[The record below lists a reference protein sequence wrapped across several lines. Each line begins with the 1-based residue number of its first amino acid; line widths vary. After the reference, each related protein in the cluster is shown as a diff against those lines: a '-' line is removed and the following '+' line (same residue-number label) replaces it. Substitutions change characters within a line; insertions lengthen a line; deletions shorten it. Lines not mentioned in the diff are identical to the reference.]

1 VGSHRHLKG
10 DWDGPILRGMTAEAT
25 SRTVGQTGV
34 QVKWRRRCPSSV
46 AVAILAW
53 TLSAVVGPV
62 IPAQAIP
69 SLPTIPAGSTLAGGG
84 AHTCVLTLDGAAEC
98 WGQSEGG
105 GAMDQLGPYF
115 AITAGTQYTCAL
127 TLDGAADCWGNNGV
141 GQAEDYPGPYRAISA
156 HGSVTC
162 ALTMAG
168 AADCWGANG
177 WGGADDQPGPF
188 VAVYSGNHSCGLT
201 PTGAVDCWGRNDFG
215 QAVDQ
220 PGPYVAIGVGDA
232 HTCALTPTGTTDCW
246 GVNGAGEATGQ
257 PGPYEALTVGGS
269 HACGLTA
276 SGAAD
281 CWGTNSSG
289 QADDQAGPFVTISGG
304 NDHTCALTAAGAAE
318 CWGANN
324 DGQLDDEPGPF
335 LTPTSYQPDLLVS
348 PPGSGWKGGN
358 VYSIDATGQTAPTA
372 RAVKGAIVT
381 IRMRIQ
387 NDGNE
392 PDRFSLKVVRRLA
405 GSTPNSSAI
414 PKINYLNEAGKD
426 ITSAFKGGT
435 YSTKAI
441 GQAGFVVI
449 RARVQINPKAKVG
462 THKSWRVTARSRSLP
477 VVVDTVEF
485 AVRVTRQ

>member
-1 VGSHRHLKG
+1 MLRRTPTASHSPWPLPCIAQPRA
-10 DWDGPILRGMTAEAT
+10 DTWVPIAISRATRSGPILRGMRAKAT
-25 SRTVGQTGV
+25 SRTIGRTGGQVRWT
-34 QVKWRRRCPSSV
+34 RRCSSSA

-53 TLSAVVGPV
+53 SLSAGPV

-98 WGQSEGG
+98 WGQSAGG
-105 GAMDQLGPYF
+105 GATNQPGPYF
-115 AITAGTQYTCAL
+115 AITAGSQYTCAL
-127 TLDGAADCWGNNGV
+127 TLDGAADCWGHNGV
-141 GQAEDYPGPYRAISA
+141 GQAEDYPGPYKAISA

-188 VAVYSGNHSCGLT
+188 VAVNSGNHSCGLT

-220 PGPYVAIGVGDA
+220 PGPFVAIGVGDA
-232 HTCALTPTGTTDCW
+232 HTCALSPTGTTDCW
-246 GVNGAGEATGQ
+246 GINGSGEATDQ

-289 QADDQAGPFVTISGG
+289 QADDQAGPFVAISGG
-304 NDHTCALTAAGAAE
+304 NDHTCALTVAGAVE

-324 DGQLDDEPGPF
+324 DGQVDNRPGPF

-358 VYSIDATGQTAPTA
+358 VYGIDPTGQTAPTA
-372 RAVKGAIVT
+372 RSVKGAIIT
-381 IRMRIQ
+381 IRIRIQ
-387 NDGNE
+387 NDGSE
-392 PDRFSLKVVRRLA
+392 PDRFSLKAIRRQA

-414 PKINYLNEAGKD
+414 LKIGYLNEVGKD
-426 ITSAFKGGT
+426 ITSAIRGGT

-441 GQAGFVVI
+441 GHAGFVVI
-449 RARVQINPKAKVG
+449 RARVRDRTQRP
-462 THKSWRVTARSRSLP
+462 RL
-477 VVVDTVEF
+477 EL
-485 AVRVTRQ
+485 TRHGG